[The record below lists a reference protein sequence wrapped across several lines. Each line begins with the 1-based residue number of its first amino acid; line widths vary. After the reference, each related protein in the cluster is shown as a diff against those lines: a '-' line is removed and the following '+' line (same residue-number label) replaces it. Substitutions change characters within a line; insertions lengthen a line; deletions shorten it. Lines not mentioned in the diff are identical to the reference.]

1 MDDLDKLIM
10 MNMKDPEFRELW
22 FEQEETYAIAHNV
35 FEKREGLNMTEEELA
50 KKLSLPAEAVGDI
63 EFGEY
68 EITDDLL
75 QQLAEILKTD
85 VAGLKEIEERFQ
97 YD

>member
-10 MNMKDPEFRELW
+10 MNLKDEEFKEMW
-22 FEQEETYAIAHNV
+22 FEKEETYAIAHNV
-35 FEKREGLNMTEEELA
+35 FVKREGLKMTEEELA
-50 KKLSLPAEAVGDI
+50 KKLSLTAEVVGDI

-68 EITDDLL
+68 EITEDLL
-75 QQLAEILKTD
+75 QKLAVFLETD
-85 VAGLKEIEERFQ
+85 VESLKEVEERFR